1 LTKLKGEKKVL
12 VAELRA
18 LREIGLYQGPLTRDG
33 NEFGSSAVSTPSIP
47 QDAERESTSDSSS
60 RIPQEDEREAQME
73 MLPYQV
79 MLLELEE
86 RKRVINSMLKAD
98 PESRSLQQ
106 LSLQLDT
113 QSQSIL
119 QRVQTFSGA
128 ESSVTSQLISSNP
141 LPSHEEWLQSSF
153 QEWNSV

>member
-47 QDAERESTSDSSS
+47 QDAERESTSDSSR
-60 RIPQEDEREAQME
+60 RIPQEDETQME

-106 LSLQLDT
+106 LSWQLDT